1 MQVPVVRA
9 ANCERV
15 SHGQSLSATRKGFP
29 VPPRGNRRLAM
40 TTIGFLACET
50 TLPTGKDSTK
60 MRREDAFEHDLMI
73 RALEPAFA
81 AKGLELRVIDWEAPI
96 DDFDGIDL
104 VMLGSAWNYQDQAD
118 AFLAK
123 LDALAASG
131 IIVCNSP
138 EVVRWN
144 IAKTYLRELKEKGAA
159 TIPTLWRESVT
170 AKGVVEAFHVFECD
184 RVVVKRQVGAGAEG
198 QELIAKGTLPSP
210 DWSFGHPAMIQPFLP
225 AIAQEGELSFVFIDG
240 ELSHALR
247 KCAAKGEYRI
257 QSLYGGTEEDHS
269 PSDDETKA
277 ACAVIAALPFDP
289 PLYARIDMLRMED
302 GALAVMEAE
311 MIEPYLYP
319 VQGPE
324 LGERLATAIEK
335 RVSAR

>member
-1 MQVPVVRA
+1 MQVPIIGA

-50 TLPTGKDSTK
+50 TLPTGEDSTK
-60 MRREDAFEHDLMI
+60 VRRDDAFEHDLMI

-81 AKGLELRVIDWEAPI
+81 AKGLELKVIDWEAPI
-96 DDFDGIDL
+96 DEFDGVDL
-104 VMLGSAWNYQDQAD
+104 VMLGSAWNYQDRAD

-123 LDALAASG
+123 LDSLAASG
-131 IIVCNSP
+131 VMVCNSP

-159 TIPTLWRESVT
+159 TIPTLWREDVT
-170 AKGVVEAFHVFECD
+170 AKGVIEALDVFECD

-198 QELIAKGTLPSP
+198 QELIARNTLPGA
-210 DWSFGHPAMIQPFLP
+210 DWSFGQPAMIQPFLP
-225 AIAQEGELSFVFIDG
+225 AIAQEGELSFIFIDG
-240 ELSHALR
+240 EFSHALR

-257 QSLYGGTEEDHS
+257 QSLYGGTEENHA
-269 PSDDETKA
+269 PSHEEAKA
-277 ACAVIAALPFDP
+277 ARAIITALPFDP

-324 LGERLATAIEK
+324 LGERLAVAITK
-335 RVSAR
+335 RVSAK